1 MAHSGREDDMT
12 PRILTKRTNPNG
24 AYESDANREKMTKM
38 SYNVDSIERVQSGET
53 IIGQWSEVDCEIA
66 LHSR

>member
-1 MAHSGREDDMT
+1 MAHSGREDDMM